1 MSPLNTTGLRLAA
14 AGAAAALTLAVGAPA
29 FAQGETPTVDDAST
43 PAADDASTPVTDD
56 QSSPADD
63 STPEGDDTSTPAG
76 DDASDDAEDGAADDL
91 EEGAEEAAEEEYY
104 EFAFLDNWIEDVSV
118 GETVTAAPQ
127 IQVEGSSSIDRA
139 GTLVWFTDTVDMD
152 AWFEDEWTDFSE
164 VATGH
169 ATVVDQYDNCSK
181 EIPGFLACVVT
192 DWNPEEGKTYAPSAD
207 SPVNYLVEGQVDE
220 QDISAYSAFDL
231 TAEDVEDF
239 TTILEIDLEG
249 PNAFSLSEVPASD
262 VGDEDYFFYGEA
274 WILFVAAIEDIPH
287 PNVPGEDD
295 PSLPS
300 TGNSSI
306 VLISSAAGALLA
318 GAVVFYLLR
327 RRKTAANWE

>member
-29 FAQGETPTVDDAST
+29 FAQDETPTVDDAST
-43 PAADDASTPVTDD
+43 PATDDTSTPVGDD
-56 QSSPADD
+56 ASSPADD
-63 STPEGDDTSTPAG
+63 SSPEGDDTSTPEG
-76 DDASDDAEDGAADDL
+76 DENPDDAEDDL
-91 EEGAEEAAEEEYY
+91 EDEIEEDTEEAAEEEYY

-127 IQVEGSSSIDRA
+127 IQVEGSSSIDRV
-139 GTLVWFTDTVDMD
+139 GTLVWFTDTVDMN
-152 AWFEDEWTDFSE
+152 AWYEEEWTDFSE

-169 ATVVDQYDNCSK
+169 ATVVDEYDNCSK
-181 EIPGFLACVVT
+181 VVTGHLACIVT

-207 SPVNYLVEGQVDE
+207 SPVNFLVEGQVDE
-220 QDISAYSAFDL
+220 QDISVYSAFDL
-231 TAEDVEDF
+231 TAED
-239 TTILEIDLEG
+239 LEFYIDWLEVDLEG
-249 PNAFSLSEVPASD
+249 ANAFSLSEVPASE

-274 WILFVAAIEDIPH
+274 WILFVAAIDDIPH

-306 VLISSAAGALLA
+306 VLISSAAAALLA